1 MSSIFDHRNRKNF
14 TVFSALGDLGRAT
27 QQGIKQKARN
37 RKQLRRGRVVAVV
50 KKRAV
55 KKATTQNKTRA
66 KKKKKP
72 QPLQAI
78 RFV

>member
-1 MSSIFDHRNRKNF
+1 MSSIFDHRNRRV
-14 TVFSALGDLGRAT
+14 TLFSMLGDVGRAAE
-27 QQGIKQKARN
+27 QGIKQRARN
-37 RKQLRRGRVVAVV
+37 RKAQGKKAQPRYIR
-50 KKRAV
+50 KRAV

>member
-14 TVFSALGDLGRAT
+14 TVFSALGDLGRAAE
-27 QQGIKQKARN
+27 QGIKQRARN
-37 RKQLRRGRVVAVV
+37 RQLARGGKVNVV

-55 KKATTQNKTRA
+55 KKTTTQNKAKA
-66 KKKKKP
+66 KKKKKTRP
-72 QPLQAI
+72 VQAI